1 MTNPNAR
8 TIALSRRD
16 ILGTA
21 ASLTLALVV
30 APDPLALIADASVGG
45 AKAGAP
51 VAPNVWVSIATDGAI
66 TIVSPAAELGQ
77 GTFTTLPAVFA
88 EELDA
93 DWSKV
98 RAIFPPEWNEKKF
111 GNPQWN
117 GL

>member
-1 MTNPNAR
+1 MTKPNAR
-8 TIALSRRD
+8 TITPSRRTPSRRTLSRRD

-30 APDPLALIADASVGG
+30 APDPLALIGDASVGG
-45 AKAGAP
+45 ALADAP
-51 VAPNVWVSIATDGAI
+51 VAPNAWVSIATDGAI

-77 GTFTTLPAVFA
+77 GTFTTLPVVFA

-98 RAIFPPEWNEKKF
+98 TPVSPP
-111 GNPQWN
+111 
-117 GL
+117 